1 MEGRPER
8 KNVNETGSLN
18 EHRQFYW
25 AKSYAP
31 GGTSDAFHRIL
42 SDRDSRQGLIIRT
55 PVSLLFTVRA
65 ASYETLFLYHMPFSL
80 ELSFQPTL
88 ISMHYP
94 MLMVHS
100 IDLIHKNAMPTATS
114 VIISAIV
121 ASTAGIGIEIRS
133 NAIKS
138 V

>member
-100 IDLIHKNAMPTATS
+100 MPLRSDTQKRNADGNLCDHKRYRCFYS
-114 VIISAIV
+114 WY
-121 ASTAGIGIEIRS
+121 RY
-133 NAIKS
+133 
-138 V
+138 